1 MPMNFTEEE
10 ISDIRAALA
19 IELHDCGLNR
29 DSIVCTVLL
38 LKNDGQAMLEM
49 LECVMNDHP
58 DQSHVLAAALR
69 ITHMIPDKP
78 KNK

>member
-1 MPMNFTEEE
+1 MELTDEEKA
-10 ISDIRAALA
+10 DVRAALA

-49 LECVMNDHP
+49 LEWVMKDHP
-58 DQSHVLAAALR
+58 DQSHVLAEALR
-69 ITHMIPDKP
+69 VTHMIPDKP